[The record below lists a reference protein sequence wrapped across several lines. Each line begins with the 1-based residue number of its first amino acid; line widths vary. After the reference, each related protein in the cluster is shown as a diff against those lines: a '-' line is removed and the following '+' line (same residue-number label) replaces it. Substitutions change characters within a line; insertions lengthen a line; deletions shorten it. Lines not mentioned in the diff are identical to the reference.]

1 MRTENSTTQADL
13 LSLIGRTMSFFKA
26 KVDIKSISLLIRD
39 NNRKV
44 HIVETQRKQKTD
56 GVIFRIFV
64 LEID

>member
-13 LSLIGRTMSFFKA
+13 FSLIGRTMSFFKA